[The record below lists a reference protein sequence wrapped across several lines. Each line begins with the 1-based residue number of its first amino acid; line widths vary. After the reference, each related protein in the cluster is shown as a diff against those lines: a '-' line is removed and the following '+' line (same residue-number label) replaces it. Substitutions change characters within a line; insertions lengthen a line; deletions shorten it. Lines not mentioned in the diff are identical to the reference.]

1 MLVNHDIRVRKQNH
15 RLVKNLFHGC
25 NYIKR
30 HPAIHRS
37 QHEITM
43 SRVLCLC
50 AYCKLIEVNIHLD
63 YKYGMSVLAF
73 HVTSEVFTLCL
84 GVFHEMS
91 GL

>member
-1 MLVNHDIRVRKQNH
+1 MRIPESPNVLSPPKPSRFTDDD
-15 RLVKNLFHGC
+15 L
-25 NYIKR
+25 
-30 HPAIHRS
+30 AIHRS

-63 YKYGMSVLAF
+63 YKYGMSVLSF
-73 HVTSEVFTLCL
+73 EVTSEVFTLCL

>member
-1 MLVNHDIRVRKQNH
+1 MLENHDIRVKKQNH
-15 RLVKNLFHGC
+15 SLVKNLFHGC

-30 HPAIHRS
+30 HPGIHRS

-63 YKYGMSVLAF
+63 YKYGMRVLDF
-73 HVTSEVFTLCL
+73 KVTSEVFTLCL
-84 GVFHEMS
+84 GVFHEML